1 MEGIEI
7 TSIKLIMTSL
17 QKSISLKALAFF
29 AFYLFL
35 SICAEGQKPDTLFTS
50 DEVLNLELRC
60 DFSAIRA
67 DTAKDP
73 QPQNGKLIFY
83 SPDGKIIKFSV
94 KVRARGDFRRNPEIC
109 SFPPLQVNFK
119 KKEVRNTIFN
129 NQDKLKLVTAC
140 QREEDVIEEYVI
152 YKMYNQVT
160 DLSLKVR
167 LVKIRYFDTSA
178 GSEVFVQHSFFIE
191 HEDQL
196 GERKNVYERDSL
208 LTPFD
213 LERENFMKMSVFEYL
228 IGNKDWFIT
237 SRRNVV
243 IFRSKDPTGKLYAV
257 PFDFDFAGLINASYT
272 KPRNVS
278 EKYLSTRRVFRGICY
293 TEEEFERT
301 FEFYRKL
308 RPVFESIING
318 QELVSKITRRENI
331 RYLEDFYNTIED
343 KEQFKKEFLDVCE
356 TRRMYNLPDL

>member
-1 MEGIEI
+1 MTNLHI
-7 TSIKLIMTSL
+7 SFFFKLL
-17 QKSISLKALAFF
+17 VLF
-29 AFYLFL
+29 AFNLAL
-35 SICAEGQKPDTLFTS
+35 SVCVKGQQADTLFLS
-50 DEVLNLELRC
+50 DEVLNIELRS
-60 DFSAIRA
+60 DFTAIRG
-67 DTAKDP
+67 DTSSDP
-73 QPQNGKLIFY
+73 KPLNGKLTFY
-83 SPDGKIIKFSV
+83 SSDGKTVKFTV

-140 QREEDVIEEYVI
+140 QREEDVIEEYLI

-167 LVKIRYFDTSA
+167 LVKVRYFDTSI
-178 GSEVFVQHSFFIE
+178 GKEVLVSHSFFIE

-196 GERKNVYERDSL
+196 GERTNVYERDSV

-213 LERENFMKMSVFEYL
+213 IERENFMKMSVFEYL

-243 IFRSKDPTGKLYAV
+243 IFRSRDTKALYAV
-257 PFDFDFAGLINASYT
+257 PYDFDFAGLIDASYT

-278 EKYLSTRRVFRGICY
+278 DKYLSKRRVYKGLCY
-293 TEEEFERT
+293 TEEEFGRT

-318 QELVSKITRRENI
+318 QVLVSKITKRENI
-331 RYLEDFYNTIED
+331 RYLEEFYNTIRD
-343 KEQFKKEFLDVCE
+343 KELFQKEFLDVCE
-356 TRRMYNLPDL
+356 TRRMYNLPEL

>member
-1 MEGIEI
+1 MI
-7 TSIKLIMTSL
+7 SPLKSVSLRLIVL
-17 QKSISLKALAFF
+17 F
-29 AFYLFL
+29 AFYLCL
-35 SICAEGQKPDTLFTS
+35 SFYAKGQKTDTLFLS
-50 DEVLNLELRC
+50 EEVLNLELRS
-60 DFSAIRA
+60 DFTAIRA

-73 QPQNGKLIFY
+73 KPQNGKLIFY
-83 SPDGKIIKFSV
+83 SPDGKTIKFTV

-119 KKEVRNTIFN
+119 KNEVRNTIFN

-140 QREEDVIEEYVI
+140 QQEEDVIEEYVI

-167 LVKIRYFDTSA
+167 LVKVRYFDTSA
-178 GSEVFVQHSFFIE
+178 GKEVFVRHSFFIE

-196 GERKNVYERDSL
+196 AERNNVYERDSI

-228 IGNKDWFIT
+228 IGNKDWFIS
-237 SRRNVV
+237 SRRNVAT
-243 IFRSKDPTGKLYAV
+243 FRSKDPGGELYAV
-257 PFDFDFAGLINASYT
+257 PYDFDFAGLIDASYT

-278 EKYLSTRRVFRGICY
+278 EKFLSTRRVFKGVCY
-293 TEEEFERT
+293 TEDEFRRT

-308 RPVFESIING
+308 KPVFESLING
-318 QELVSKITRRENI
+318 QELVSKTTRRENI
-331 RYLEDFYNTIED
+331 RYLEVFYQIIED
-343 KEQFKKEFLDVCE
+343 RDQFKKDFLDVCE